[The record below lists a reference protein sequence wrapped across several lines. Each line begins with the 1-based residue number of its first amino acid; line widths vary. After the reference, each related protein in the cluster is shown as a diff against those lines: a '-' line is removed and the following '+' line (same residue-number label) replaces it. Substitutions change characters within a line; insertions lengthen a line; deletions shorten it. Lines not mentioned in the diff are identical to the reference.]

1 MQEKRRYKR
10 LPIQLTLEVS
20 DADIQVGQPGSISTA
35 HQKLM
40 DYEIQIGLRKKG
52 DIYPVSFYPN

>member
-1 MQEKRRYKR
+1 MIGFGKCDWLNHFSYEG
-10 LPIQLTLEVS
+10 E
-20 DADIQVGQPGSISTA
+20 ADIQVGQPGSISTA